1 MKIKRQKAGENLG
14 GLLTSFFLKNPLVG
28 AFQNEY

>member
-1 MKIKRQKAGENLG
+1 MKVKRQKAGENLG
-14 GLLTSFFLKNPLVG
+14 GLVTSSFLKNPLAG